1 MDLNVIKIA
10 ENTKNYKSV
19 KNYSHK
25 YKHKNAICGDEIEIT
40 LKIRNRRIIDF
51 GYKTK
56 SCIYCQASASLLSR
70 KSKNIKVSEVNKFLN
85 IANIL
90 FKDDHIPIPKHWKPF
105 DQILKKENIQRKE
118 CLLLPINALIRI
130 IKNYDG

>member
-130 IKNYDG
+130 IKNYDE

>member
-1 MDLNVIKIA
+1 MDLEVIKIA
-10 ENTKNYKSV
+10 ENTINYKSV

-40 LKIRNRRIIDF
+40 LKIKNKKIIDF

-70 KSKNIKVSEVNKFLN
+70 KSKNIGINEVNKFLN

-90 FKDDHIPIPKHWKPF
+90 FQNNHIQLIKHWKSF
-105 DQILKKENIQRKE
+105 DKILKKENLQRKE
-118 CLLLPINALIRI
+118 CLLLPINALIKI
-130 IKNYDG
+130 LKNYDE